1 MSDPRRAHTLPIH
14 MGVPDPL
21 LWGLSDDQVLKL
33 GAGLVAAGCIM
44 RLGALPAGLRA
55 GLAALA
61 VLAAAACALVRVE
74 GRHLDE
80 WLLIV
85 GRYWARPR
93 TLVWGSRRADHP
105 WARAAA
111 LTGPTGPYR
120 GGAVIRHL
128 RVTWLETEEG
138 AV

>member
-1 MSDPRRAHTLPIH
+1 
-14 MGVPDPL
+14 MGVPDPV

-33 GAGLVAAGCIM
+33 GAGVVGAAFVL
-44 RLGALPAGLRA
+44 RLGALPVGLRA
-55 GLAALA
+55 GLAVMALL
-61 VLAAAACALVRVE
+61 VVTACALVRVE

-93 TLVWGSRRADHP
+93 TLVWGVRPADHP
-105 WARAAA
+105 WARAVVE
-111 LTGPTGPYR
+111 TGPSSLCR

-128 RVTWLETEEG
+128 RVTWLGPE
-138 AV
+138 ASAA

>member
-1 MSDPRRAHTLPIH
+1 MSNASRVHSLPIH
-14 MGVPDPL
+14 MGVPDPV

-33 GAGLVAAGCIM
+33 GAGLVTAACIV
-44 RLGALPAGLRA
+44 RLGVLPFVLRG

-61 VLAAAACALVRVE
+61 VLAAIACALVRIE

-93 TLVWGSRRADHP
+93 TLVWASRPAEHP
-105 WARAAA
+105 WRRAAA
-111 LTGPTGPYR
+111 GTGPTSFR
-120 GGAVIRHL
+120 SADAVIRHL
-128 RVTWLETEEG
+128 RVTWLEPTESV
-138 AV
+138 A

>member
-1 MSDPRRAHTLPIH
+1 MSDATRVHNLPIH
-14 MGVPDPL
+14 MGVPDPV

-33 GAGLVAAGCIM
+33 GAGLVTAACIV
-44 RLGALPAGLRA
+44 RLGVLPFVLRG

-61 VLAAAACALVRVE
+61 VLAAIACALVRIE

-93 TLVWGSRRADHP
+93 TLVWASRPADHP
-105 WARAAA
+105 WTRAATETEPTSRCSDAA
-111 LTGPTGPYR
+111 L
-120 GGAVIRHL
+120 IRHL
-128 RVTWLETEEG
+128 RVTWLERQES
-138 AV
+138 AA